1 MKCEGSLTVEEIAAF
16 THKKPTFI
24 RRAIENGSLPIG
36 SYNREGSRASYYISP
51 KRAYEWIGY
60 RREENIDSNTSAPG
74 DGDIGSYGSR
84 ESMGNSLLLDRHNSE
99 WDMDNRISDSSR
111 QT

>member
-1 MKCEGSLTVEEIAAF
+1 MRYDGTLTVEEIAAF

-24 RRAIENGSLPIG
+24 RKAIENGSLPIG

-60 RREENIDSNTSAPG
+60 KREESIDNNTPTPG
-74 DGDIGSYGSR
+74 DGDIRSNGSR
-84 ESMGNSLLLDRHNSE
+84 EGLGNSLLLDRHNSE
-99 WDMDNRISDSSR
+99 WNMDN
-111 QT
+111 